1 MLKFI
6 MIFLKNMMM
15 NLKIKNQQSWFLF
28 VFSNKCKD
36 KNEFD
41 KEAKVVET
49 INKTMEDKI
58 FPNYDYEADLKE
70 LSSDIDLYNRQN
82 SLEENDHKNAL
93 FQALMVWAGKPKDNL
108 IDLYIRFGPMDDQSG
123 KAFSSDV
130 NDMIKTSSLYKYENV
145 ENPNRFFLIRDEQKA
160 EFERNHHVIYADKQD
175 AGYLDYIFDF
185 IEKCLTMS
193 PEEAAQSMVNEYN
206 NNDGQS
212 RTRNDQ

>member
-1 MLKFI
+1 MKPEVLEKLRQTYKDSMLI
-6 MIFLKNMMM
+6 MDPN
-15 NLKIKNQQSWFLF
+15 
-28 VFSNKCKD
+28 SNIIEELEKEI
-36 KNEFD
+36 NED
-41 KEAKVVET
+41 PRVKRL
-49 INKTMEDKI
+49 
-58 FPNYDYEADLKE
+58 NYLKE